1 MENILN
7 IHQVGENRTYFYL
20 NCNGHLSYRIVTDM
34 KFMLMYV
41 CVCVCVC
48 VEHACCSSVSAVLN
62 LRVQGVL
69 TQLFL
74 SGSF

>member
-48 VEHACCSSVSAVLN
+48 GTCL
-62 LRVQGVL
+62 L
-69 TQLFL
+69 
-74 SGSF
+74 